1 MRALLA
7 LPLLLAVGPAADP
20 VQDLAGRYY
29 RQFPNGT
36 MAGDK
41 YTGQDI
47 VEIVPVTPRAAY
59 VRLSLD
65 FFNGHV
71 CGIYG
76 IARVEG
82 DALVYRDPRD
92 PGEGGKPCLL
102 TIRRK
107 GAKLGW
113 SDGEGSCKDY
123 CGMRGTLNGELPF
136 ASKRPIR
143 YLPKL
148 KASRQYREAIE
159 EWRTGHAV
167 NP

>member
-1 MRALLA
+1 MRVLIA
-7 LPLLLAVGPAADP
+7 LPLLLAAGPAADP
-20 VQDLAGRYY
+20 VNDLAGRYY

-36 MAGDK
+36 MAGEK

-76 IARVEG
+76 VATVDG

-92 PGEGGKPCLL
+92 PGDGGTRCTL
-102 TIRRK
+102 TLRQHS
-107 GAKLGW
+107 GKLRW
-113 SDGEGSCKDY
+113 SDAEGSCQSY
-123 CGMRGTLNGELPF
+123 CGARGTLNGELPM

-143 YLPKL
+143 YLPRL

-159 EWRTGHAV
+159 EWRTGKPV

>member
-1 MRALLA
+1 MRALIALLA
-7 LPLLLAVGPAADP
+7 LAAGPATNP
-20 VQDLAGRYY
+20 VQSLAGRYY
-29 RQFPNGT
+29 RQFPDATIDGS
-36 MAGDK
+36 K

-76 IARVEG
+76 VATVDG

-92 PGEGGKPCLL
+92 PDDGGQPCTLTLRQQGGKLRWDD
-102 TIRRK
+102 TK
-107 GAKLGW
+107 
-113 SDGEGSCKDY
+113 GSCQSY
-123 CGMRGTLNGELPF
+123 CGARGSLNGDLPF

-143 YLPKL
+143 YLPRL
-148 KASRQYREAIE
+148 KASRQYQEAIE
-159 EWRTGHAV
+159 EWRTGKPV